1 MDPQLTKQLNKR
13 RLVFENS
20 LDALINN
27 ENNRVKKV
35 ETISTLSTNIVSTNS
50 VKDNFLEKIKKFES
64 FSNSQT
70 KTTQPIVVDKF
81 RCPWRYQFVNKF
93 NKINSNSVAAK
104 TTLRENKLEFQA
116 PKELLEDTK
125 QKQDDF
131 YDKIKQFESSLVVE
145 NMVPREN
152 TSNNVKGPLRTSKV
166 LANALRIKSCGKSD
180 YNNWK
185 IDEKWMFFAD
195 YSADT
200 NNKKDN

>member
-1 MDPQLTKQLNKR
+1 MDPQLTKQLYKR

-27 ENNRVKKV
+27 ENNIVKKV
-35 ETISTLSTNIVSTNS
+35 ETISTLSTNNVSTNS
-50 VKDNFLEKIKKFES
+50 VKNNFLEKIKKFES

-70 KTTQPIVVDKF
+70 KITQPVVVDKF

-93 NKINSNSVAAK
+93 NKLNSNSVAAK
-104 TTLRENKLEFQA
+104 TTLRENQFEFQA
-116 PKELLEDTK
+116 PKELSDDTK

-131 YDKIKQFESSLVVE
+131 YDKIKQFESSLVTE

-152 TSNNVKGPLRTSKV
+152 AGNNVKGPLKVKV
-166 LANALRIKSCGKSD
+166 LANALKIKSCGKSD

-185 IDEKWMFFAD
+185 IDEKWTFSAD
-195 YSADT
+195 YPADT